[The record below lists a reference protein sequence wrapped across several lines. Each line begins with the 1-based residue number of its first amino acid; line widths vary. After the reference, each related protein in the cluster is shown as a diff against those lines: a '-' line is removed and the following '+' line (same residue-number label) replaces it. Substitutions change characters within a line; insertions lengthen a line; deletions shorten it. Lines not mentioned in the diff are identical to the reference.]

1 MVKVRFYGEPKKKT
15 GKEIGL
21 EILRHHL
28 PCVGTLLVKGGE
40 GYIIYYLFL
49 HHLLLNVGQNIGHGL
64 RRPICIVSSR
74 FPFFFSSKRQFKV
87 GGAAGYSSPLSF
99 CEQETKMRLLFSGVV
114 FGQHAPSRRHERP
127 HTCVGL
133 CITFR
138 WFVSS
143 SIYSCFSFFFEDTDV
158 SVFSLLCVVPSE
170 LDGDITEP

>member
-1 MVKVRFYGEPKKKT
+1 MGNPKKKNRKRDWSGNFT
-15 GKEIGL
+15 T
-21 EILRHHL
+21 
-28 PCVGTLLVKGGE
+28 PFTLCGYITSQRGE

-74 FPFFFSSKRQFKV
+74 FPFFSLLNGNLKWAEQLVIQALFLF
-87 GGAAGYSSPLSF
+87 F
-99 CEQETKMRLLFSGVV
+99 CEQETKMRLLFPGVV

-143 SIYSCFSFFFEDTDV
+143 SIYSCFFFFWGHRRKR
-158 SVFSLLCVVPSE
+158 F
-170 LDGDITEP
+170 